1 MAIIGEQIIL
11 RKRRS
16 NGEPQPN
23 RIRLDKLQ
31 AGDELIVEIV
41 VDKKNDV
48 RHWFHFP
55 PEMLE
60 KRQSISFRASNG
72 EVYWLS
78 GLHPKPMLESMARRL
93 LPAPEPKRRGRKP
106 TAAKPIKMTDPNWRK
121 RKRGPKVMKVLIF
134 APDGYL
140 MAICPATEQAA
151 RLTNIR
157 SEAIAKLCKTKRSS
171 FDTGLSFRHWWRKM
185 QEVDITDFTLTV
197 AQYDEMCK
205 RKPSSEEIQE

>member
-48 RHWFHFP
+48 RHWFHFL

-106 TAAKPIKMTDPNWRK
+106 TTAKPIKMTDPNWRK

-134 APDGYL
+134 DSDGRL
-140 MAICPATEQAA
+140 MAFCPTAERAA
-151 RLTNIR
+151 ALTNIR
-157 SEAIAKLCKTKRSS
+157 QEAIVRLCKTKRPS
-171 FDTGLSFRHWWRKM
+171 FDTGWSFRHWWRKT
-185 QEVDITDFTLTV
+185 QDVDLTDSTLTAV
-197 AQYDEMCK
+197 RYDEMCR
-205 RKPSSEEIQE
+205 RKPSDEQPSE